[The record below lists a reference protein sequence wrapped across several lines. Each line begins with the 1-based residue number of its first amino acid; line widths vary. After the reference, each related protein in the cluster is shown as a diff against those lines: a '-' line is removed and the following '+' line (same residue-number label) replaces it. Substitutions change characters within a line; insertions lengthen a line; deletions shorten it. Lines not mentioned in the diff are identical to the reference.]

1 MADAS
6 GENPSGV
13 AAQLGPAGAVL
24 PRLLARV
31 ADPQGAEKGL
41 ERYLAAAPE
50 AAAALRRQPERLHPL
65 LAIFSDSRFLT
76 EALIQDPAL
85 GDWLERA
92 RHEDRARHP
101 EELGAELAALSGG
114 ARAPARALALTRFK
128 RREYLRIVLRD
139 SLGLAPLAETTWELS
154 NLADAILAQAY
165 AWAWNDCVA
174 RFGAPGYSAGGHA
187 RVAGLAVLGLG
198 KLGGSELNYSSDI
211 DLLFLYSAAGE
222 TGQGASN
229 REFFLS
235 MAQRLTAYVSEP
247 TPEGACYRVD
257 LRLRPGGR
265 EGEIALP
272 LERALA
278 YYRQEAREW
287 ERQMLIKARVCAG
300 PAALGQEFL
309 AAVVPLVYPP
319 PAGVAAAV
327 AGAREARARVHA
339 QSGRVGQGRDVKR
352 DPGGLRD
359 IEFLTQML
367 QRAYGGAEPWLQVGN
382 TLQALQRL
390 HDKGR
395 LASAPWQ
402 TLASAYTLFRQIEHR
417 LQLRFGEQ
425 THRLPSGAAA
435 LRSLARG
442 IARGQAGQR
451 GGEEFPDSETAD
463 AEAVVVLQQRLQAA
477 MAAVAALWA
486 QQDGPALPGPGGFRL
501 RPPEMAERTPLQA
514 PQGMSARGR
523 RHWQR
528 LVESAERETDGRPG
542 LEALAGLDGAARE
555 RLAAA
560 LEASDFLAEALTLR
574 PAEARWFAEPYSW
587 PDERQRRL
595 LPGGQHASTA
605 LLGADWRACG
615 AGSET
620 SAAAGM
626 RALRRSY
633 QTAVWRQAAAEL
645 AAPRPLAPVLA
656 RLSETAQAAVV
667 SALELARAP
676 AGELS
681 AEPRT
686 RLGVLALGR
695 LGLGEFDLF
704 SDADL
709 VFVAAPGEEAA
720 AARLAARTI
729 ALLASYTGDGTV
741 FPVDAR
747 LRPEGTQGEL
757 VHTAAGLAAY
767 FAERASAWEAA
778 SYLKARALAGDPG
791 LNAAALA
798 GIRQGIG
805 GRFAGGCGR
814 AELAAMRQRLE
825 REAPAGGG
833 FKAAPGGYYDADFLV
848 ASRVLEQPALVL
860 TGSLAQRLQA
870 LAGPAAG
877 AASLPPDEAQALAQ
891 AMTVLRAAD
900 HAVRLV
906 TGKAPRDFAAVNASP
921 ALVRLLTGLL
931 ARPLSPDGPGVEIA
945 MARALLRRGY
955 LRHLGE

>member
-1 MADAS
+1 MADPS
-6 GENPSGV
+6 GDNPDGV
-13 AAQLGPAGAVL
+13 AAQLGAAAAIL

-31 ADPQGAEKGL
+31 ADPQGAEQGL
-41 ERYLAAAPE
+41 ERYLAAAP
-50 AAAALRRQPERLHPL
+50 AAAAELRRQPERLHPL
-65 LAIFSDSRFLT
+65 LAIFSDSRFLS

-85 GDWLERA
+85 GEWLERA

-114 ARAPARALALTRFK
+114 ARGPARALALTRFK

-174 RFGAPGYSAGGHA
+174 RFGAPAYSAGGRA

-198 KLGGSELNYSSDI
+198 KLGGGELNYSSDI
-211 DLLFLYSAAGE
+211 DLMFLYSAAGE
-222 TGQGASN
+222 TGQGAAN
-229 REFFLS
+229 QEFFLT

-287 ERQMLIKARVCAG
+287 ERQMLIKGRVCAG
-300 PAALGQEFL
+300 PAVLGQEFL
-309 AAVVPLVYPP
+309 AAVAPLIYPP
-319 PAGVAAAV
+319 AAGVPAAV

-339 QSGRVGQGRDVKR
+339 ERGRVGRNCDVKR

-395 LASAPWQ
+395 LASGPWQ
-402 TLASAYTLFRQIEHR
+402 TLASAYTLFRQVEHR

-425 THRLPSGAAA
+425 THRLPADPAA
-435 LRSLARG
+435 LRALARG
-442 IARGQAGQR
+442 VARSQAGQR
-451 GGEEFPDSETAD
+451 GEEESADTGAAD
-463 AEAVVVLQQRLQAA
+463 AAAVAALRQRLEAA
-477 MAAVAALWA
+477 MAAVAALWQ
-486 QQDGPALPGPGGFRL
+486 QQDGPAAPGPAGFRL
-501 RPPEMAERTPLQA
+501 RPPELAEPAPLAA
-514 PQGMSARGR
+514 PRGMSPRGR

-528 LVESAERETDGRPG
+528 LVESAERETGGRPG
-542 LEALAGLDGAARE
+542 LAALAGLDDAARE

-574 PAEARWFAEPYSW
+574 PAETRWFGAPYLW
-587 PDERQRRL
+587 PDERQRSL
-595 LPGGQHASTA
+595 LPAAEDASAGLAMDWGARGQ
-605 LLGADWRACG
+605 GA
-615 AGSET
+615 AGNT
-620 SAAAGM
+620 AAGM
-626 RALRRSY
+626 RALRQAY

-645 AAPRPLAPVLA
+645 AAARPVGPVLA
-656 RLSETAQAAVV
+656 RLSQTAQAAVAA
-667 SALELARAP
+667 ALAMAQAQDAERAGGGGARM
-676 AGELS
+676 GI
-681 AEPRT
+681 
-686 RLGVLALGR
+686 LALGR

-720 AARLAARTI
+720 AARVAARTI

-747 LRPEGTQGEL
+747 LRPEGRQGEL
-757 VHTAAGLAAY
+757 THSAAGLAAY
-767 FAERASAWEAA
+767 FGERASAWEAA
-778 SYLKARALAGDPG
+778 SYLKARALAGDAE

-805 GRFAGGCGR
+805 AKFAAGRGR

-825 REAPAGGG
+825 REGPAGGG
-833 FKAAPGGYYDADFLV
+833 FKAAAGGYYDADFLV
-848 ASRVLEQPALVL
+848 ASCVLERPELAL
-860 TGSLAQRLQA
+860 TGSLAQRLRA
-870 LAGPAAG
+870 LAGPVAG
-877 AASLPPDEAQALAQ
+877 SASLPPAEAEALAQ
-891 AMTVLRAAD
+891 AVTVLRAAD
-900 HAVRLV
+900 HALRLL
-906 TGKAPRDFAAVNASP
+906 TGKPPRDFAAVTASP
-921 ALVRLLTGLL
+921 VLVKLLAGLL
-931 ARPLSPDGPGVEIA
+931 ERPLHAEGPAAEIA
-945 MARALLRRGY
+945 AARLALRQGY
-955 LRHLGE
+955 ERCVSRP